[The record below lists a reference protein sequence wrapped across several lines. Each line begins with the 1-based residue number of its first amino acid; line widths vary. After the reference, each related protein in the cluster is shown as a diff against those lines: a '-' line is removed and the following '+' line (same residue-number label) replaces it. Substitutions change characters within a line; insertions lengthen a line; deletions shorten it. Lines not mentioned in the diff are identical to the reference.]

1 MAQRF
6 GVESPNLCYFIYLYI
21 MKKVGLVIWYLV
33 CLGIG
38 LAIGYFLTGCKST
51 QKCDAYGAISVK
63 GYNYVQVVGLTDTVP
78 TLGEK
83 LLHLPQGEYEVK
95 MWSETDAKTLRVKL

>member
-1 MAQRF
+1 
-6 GVESPNLCYFIYLYI
+6 
-21 MKKVGLVIWYLV
+21 MKKVKVIWYLV
-33 CLGIG
+33 YLVVG
-38 LAIGYFLTGCKST
+38 LATGCKSA

-78 TLGEK
+78 TFGEE

-95 MWSETDAKTLRVKL
+95 MWSETDAKILRVKL